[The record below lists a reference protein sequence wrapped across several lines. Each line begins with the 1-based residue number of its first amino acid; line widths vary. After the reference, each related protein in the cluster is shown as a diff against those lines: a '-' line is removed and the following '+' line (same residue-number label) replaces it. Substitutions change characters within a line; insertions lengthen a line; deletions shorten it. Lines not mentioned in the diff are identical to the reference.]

1 MEDKNFSTQ
10 DDHIIESDALKANI
24 EQMKNIKPII
34 PEEHLWLIAFSEN
47 LWGIHKKTE
56 EFFKEYNHPYSN
68 RNIIVNNIVDIT
80 NSYFRIYKEFSDE
93 DLIKTFN
100 ILFDIFEKLLQ
111 EKLTDELG
119 KNLVTNY
126 LTFFYKNYSL
136 LQNKETLLIRSID
149 ILSQNLEQNEFRY
162 ISNMG
167 HFRKNLACAVDNPLV
182 QKKIIAF
189 MRNLNEKNLHFWDE
203 STRINEWYDT
213 HKSRFSN
220 DYSNAID
227 KLGRKFFDAQYEQLK
242 KAETWEDLV
251 AITFTFSDI
260 VNALKK
266 EIETFQTIPEQFCYL
281 FYLLHLKG
289 TIYHRDYLI
298 IELNK
303 VIKRF
308 STELDEEQ
316 AILSMDELF
325 IHFKDF
331 KESHVNLI
339 LDSILSLGK
348 EIIATHNKKLIHHF
362 ENEVIKFGFESPGI
376 AYLTNDWELKV
387 NPAHIKNIRV
397 WLELIEF
404 DPEMMNKLLSAL
416 IINLRVG
423 GIFIFDTDFFQ
434 KDVTKLLNSK
444 ISPKYK
450 QIKQLTRIFPVFFNE
465 IGAEGKLRNVSTQID
480 ELVHRNDKLIHFL
493 RKQIHTEGNNSHID
507 ITKEVIL
514 FWNDLKKTRLAK
526 IVPPNVYEEIDPRGE
541 WTIGVHK
548 VLNRLYRAG
557 NCTLE
562 QLLELPKEEVQ
573 KLSETIE
580 HDSQIDINR
589 VCLIIEL
596 YQLLKE
602 KYIFE
607 TKDIS
612 SIIRR
617 YNFFDNEEIV
627 NFEKHLEDAN
637 YIGALKQIYG
647 FMKKLN
653 NIIFDAKES
662 LGWENIYYK
671 RHIAFGIPSM
681 YGRYQEPK
689 FDALGL
695 TFRLETMASI
705 LINNIINQVNTEYFT
720 LNSLNH
726 TFEVIQLLRDGLS
739 LDGIYDQ
746 GFESNIKMLQY
757 SLTSRS
763 FTIKQY
769 INIFQFME
777 NSIKEI
783 THKYFIRPYERLLH
797 TIIPLYATEEE
808 RNDPK
813 LLSKLIV
820 QKSENFYRELISSAF
835 IVQPIDNFIGTILN
849 NLRKQINSLS
859 DSEIQSL
866 MSYDRNLVFSP
877 LYRETPTLDNQVFLG
892 SKAYYL
898 KNLYLN
904 NFPVPPGFVI
914 TTEVFRRMNAIQ
926 KIPSLS
932 AEIDAIIKENI
943 TELEKISGLEYGN
956 PEKPLL
962 LSVRSGAAISMPGAM
977 NTFLNVGMNDEI
989 TENLSKRDNFA
1000 WTSWDCYRRLL
1011 QTWGMSF
1018 GLERNDF
1025 DQIILNYKKKYNVN
1039 QKIEFTPA
1047 MMREIAFA
1055 YKQLLIDNNIEFES
1069 DPFLQIRQAIIA
1081 VFNSWFTDRAQVYR
1095 DHMQIANEWGTA
1107 VIVQKMIFGN
1117 IHRESGSGVLFT
1129 HDPQE
1134 KESRI
1139 SLTGDFSF
1147 LSQGEDIVAG
1157 LINTLPISE
1166 NQRIKY
1172 YHKSPFSLESA
1183 YPKIYNKLKEIAKDM
1198 IEKHS
1203 FGHQEIEFTFET
1215 DKAEDL
1221 FVLQTR
1227 NMTFTKQENV
1237 EVFATS
1243 EDQMVRVGSG
1253 IGIGNKVLNGVIVF
1267 DLQDVA
1273 TMKRQTP
1280 FKNAVLVRPDTVP
1293 DDIEI
1298 IFECEGLLTSRG
1310 GATSHAAV
1318 TAATL
1323 GKTCVVNCVDMI
1335 VYEKNKKCTIND
1347 VQFKLF
1353 DEIAIDG
1360 TNGIIYKGNYPIKFQ
1375 EI

>member
-1 MEDKNFSTQ
+1 MENKKFAAP

-34 PEEHLWLIAFSEN
+34 PEEHLWLIAFSKN

-68 RNIIVNNIVDIT
+68 RNIIVNNITDIT
-80 NSYFRIYKEFSDE
+80 NAYFRIYKEFSSE
-93 DLIKTFN
+93 DQIKTFHIFFN
-100 ILFDIFEKLLQ
+100 IFEKLLH
-111 EKLTDELG
+111 ENLADELG
-119 KNLVTNY
+119 KNLVAHY
-126 LTFFYKNYSL
+126 LSFFYKNYPL
-136 LQNKETLLIRSID
+136 LQDKEKLLSRSIE
-149 ILSQNLEQNEFRY
+149 ILQQNLADNAFCY

-167 HFRKNLACAVDNPLV
+167 HFRKNLACAVENPYI
-182 QKKIIAF
+182 QDKILDF
-189 MRNLNEKNLHFWDE
+189 MRQLNLANLRFWDE
-203 STRINEWYDT
+203 STHIDHWYET
-213 HKSRFSN
+213 HKNRFSC
-220 DYSNAID
+220 DYSSSID
-227 KLGRKFFDAQYEQLK
+227 KLGRKFFDSQYKNLDQAQ
-242 KAETWEDLV
+242 TWEELIH
-251 AITFTFSDI
+251 ITFTFSDI
-260 VNALKK
+260 INALKK
-266 EIETFQTIPEQFCYL
+266 EIDTFQTIPEQFCYL

-308 STELDEEQ
+308 STELNEEQ

-331 KESHVNLI
+331 KKTHINLI

-362 ENEVIKFGFESPGI
+362 ENEVIKFGFESPGV

-404 DPEMMNKLLSAL
+404 DPEMMNHLLSAL
-416 IINLRVG
+416 IINLRIG

-434 KDVTKLLNSK
+434 KDVTQLLNSK
-444 ISPKYK
+444 VSPKYK
-450 QIKQLTRIFPVFFNE
+450 QIKQLTRTFPVFFNE

-480 ELVHRNDKLIHFL
+480 ELAHRNDKLIHFL
-493 RKQIHTEGNNSHID
+493 RKQIHTEGNNSHIE

-514 FWNDLKKTRLAK
+514 FWNDLRKNRLSK
-526 IVPPNVYEEIDPRGE
+526 IVPPNVYEEINPQGE
-541 WTIGVHK
+541 WTIGVHR
-548 VLNRLYRAG
+548 VLNRFCGLG
-557 NCTLE
+557 KCTLD
-562 QLLELPKEEVQ
+562 QLLELSKEEIHQLAEQVDHESS
-573 KLSETIE
+573 L
-580 HDSQIDINR
+580 DINR

-617 YNFFDNEEIV
+617 YNFFDNEEIN
-627 NFEKHLEDAN
+627 NFETYLEAKN
-637 YIGALKQIYG
+637 YTEALKQIYG

-653 NIIFDAKES
+653 NIIFDPKES

-695 TFRLETMASI
+695 TYRLELMASI
-705 LINNIINQVNTEYFT
+705 LINNIISEVNTEYFT
-720 LNSLNH
+720 LNTLEKI
-726 TFEVIQLLRDGLS
+726 FDIIQLLRDGLS

-757 SLTSRS
+757 SLTSKS

-783 THKYFIRPYERLLH
+783 TQKYFIRPYERLLR
-797 TIIPLYATEEE
+797 TIIPQYATPEECLD
-808 RNDPK
+808 NK
-813 LLSKLIV
+813 TLSKIV
-820 QKSENFYRELISSAF
+820 IQKSENFYRELISSAF
-835 IVQPIDNFIGTILN
+835 IVQPLDNFIGVILN

-859 DSEIQSL
+859 DNEIQSL
-866 MSYDRNLVFSP
+866 MSYDKDLVFSP
-877 LYRETPTLDNQVFLG
+877 LYKSTPTLDNQVFLG

-904 NFPVPPGFVI
+904 KFPVPPGFVI

-932 AEIDAIIKENI
+932 TEIDDIIKENI
-943 TELEKISGLEYGN
+943 LKLEEISGLEYGN

-1018 GLERNDF
+1018 GLDRNDF
-1025 DQIILNYKKKYNVN
+1025 DQIILNYKKKYKVN
-1039 QKIEFTPA
+1039 QKIEFTPT

-1055 YKQLLIDNNIEFES
+1055 YKQLLIDNNIEFQS

-1081 VFNSWFTDRAQVYR
+1081 VFNSWYTDRAQVYR
-1095 DHMQIANEWGTA
+1095 DHMQIADEWGTA
-1107 VIVQKMIFGN
+1107 VIIQKMIFGN
-1117 IHRESGSGVLFT
+1117 LHRESGSGVLFT

-1166 NQRIKY
+1166 QQRIKY

-1183 YPKIYNKLKEIAKDM
+1183 YPDIYNKLKEIAKDM

-1215 DKAEDL
+1215 SKAEDL

-1227 NMTFTKQENV
+1227 NMTFTKQENI
-1237 EVFATS
+1237 EIFAAT
-1243 EDQMVRVGSG
+1243 EDQMIRVGSG

-1267 DLQDVA
+1267 DLTDVDR
-1273 TMKRQTP
+1273 MKKLMP
-1280 FKNAVLVRPDTVP
+1280 FQNAVLVRPDTVP

-1298 IFECEGLLTSRG
+1298 VFECEGLLTSRG

-1318 TAATL
+1318 TAGTL

-1335 VYEKNKKCTIND
+1335 VYEKDKKCTINGHS
-1347 VQFKLF
+1347 FKLF

-1375 EI
+1375 EL